1 VSEYRL
7 HCVGESGN
15 CYKVALMLTLCG
27 CDWEPV
33 FVDYFNG
40 ETRSDAY
47 RESLNEQ
54 GEIPVLEWRDR
65 RLTQSGAI
73 LTWLAE
79 RTARYGGA
87 NEQERLEALRWILFD
102 NHKFTSYYAT
112 LRWMVAIRN
121 DREPAVIEFLRNRVL
136 SAFAVVDKHLA
147 KHAFLLGERPTIADF
162 SLVGYQY
169 YEEDTTIDREA
180 FPNIRAWTQRIA
192 QLPGWKHPYDLMPR
206 GLRT

>member
-1 VSEYRL
+1 
-7 HCVGESGN
+7 
-15 CYKVALMLTLCG
+15 
-27 CDWEPV
+27 
-33 FVDYFNG
+33 
-40 ETRSDAY
+40 
-47 RESLNEQ
+47 
-54 GEIPVLEWRDR
+54 
-65 RLTQSGAI
+65 
-73 LTWLAE
+73 
-79 RTARYGGA
+79 
-87 NEQERLEALRWILFD
+87 
-102 NHKFTSYYAT
+102 
-112 LRWMVAIRN
+112 MVAIRN